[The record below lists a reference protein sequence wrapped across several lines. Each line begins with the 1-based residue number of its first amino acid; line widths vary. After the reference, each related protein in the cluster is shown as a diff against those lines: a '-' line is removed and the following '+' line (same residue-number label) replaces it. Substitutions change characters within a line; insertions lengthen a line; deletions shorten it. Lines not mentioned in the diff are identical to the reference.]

1 MLAGPSNWVPGS
13 WVFDFGKKIPN
24 WKLEMGT
31 SQQPEPKLGTGP
43 QLKPDSEPERTPK
56 LIAWNLRFFIFSKIK
71 IKFKFETCCFPFPDW
86 G

>member
-1 MLAGPSNWVPGS
+1 M
-13 WVFDFGKKIPN
+13 IQN

-43 QLKPDSEPERTPK
+43 QLKPDSEPKLTPK
-56 LIAWNLRFFIFSKIK
+56 LIAWNFQFFIFSKIK
-71 IKFKFETCCFPFPDW
+71 NKKFKFESCFFPLPEW